1 MLDGRYRAQRE
12 RILVMKLLPHIPN
25 LLSVIRIALALSI
38 IIFAN
43 NNKFVFCIVLLCGL
57 TDVLDGYIARK
68 YHFESKLGAK
78 LDSLGDYVFFLILV
92 LYFFIWHIDLI
103 KDNSILI
110 GIIIIVRLLSLFIC
124 WINNRKIYSLHTIS
138 NKITGLLLFIGIL
151 VEILSERKDIILFL
165 LVIALIS
172 AFEEL
177 MIMIIEKEPDIN
189 IKSIFHRERSV

>member
-1 MLDGRYRAQRE
+1 MLDGRYRARRE
-12 RILVMKLLPHIPN
+12 RILIMKLLRHIPN

-43 NNKFVFCIVLLCGL
+43 NMFVFYIVLLCGV

-92 LYFFIWHIDLI
+92 FYFFIWHIDLI
-103 KDNSILI
+103 KDNSIFI
-110 GIIIIVRLLSLFIC
+110 GIIIIVRLSSLLIC
-124 WINNRKIYSLHTIS
+124 WIKNRKIYSLHTIS

-151 VEILSERKDIILFL
+151 VEIISERKDIILFL
-165 LVIALIS
+165 LVISLIS

-177 MIMIIEKEPDIN
+177 MIMIIEKEPNIN
-189 IKSIFHRERSV
+189 IKSIFNREKSV

>member
-1 MLDGRYRAQRE
+1 MLGGRYRARRE
-12 RILVMKLLPHIPN
+12 RILIMKLLHHIPN

-43 NNKFVFCIVLLCGL
+43 YNQFVFYIVLLCGI

-78 LDSLGDYVFFLILV
+78 LDSWGDYVFFLILV
-92 LYFFIWHIDLI
+92 FYFFIWHIDLI
-103 KDNSILI
+103 KDNSIFI
-110 GIIIIVRLLSLFIC
+110 GIVIVVRLSSLLIC
-124 WINNRKIYSLHTIS
+124 WIKNRKIYSLHTIS

-151 VEILSERKDIILFL
+151 VEIISERKDIILFL
-165 LVIALIS
+165 LVISLIS

-189 IKSIFHRERSV
+189 VKSIFNREKSA